1 MQPWYVAKYHSEQLN
16 VRHKV
21 QAVYHFYVDKIPDHL
36 EIAAEVRDDYTSVK
50 INGHL
55 IPKSEG
61 FWLDK
66 AFKRFSAGSN
76 LLHEGENSIT
86 LVHEYG
92 KDSGLES
99 IYLLGDFGV
108 TLKKERNPDDVHLTN
123 LPQMLM
129 AGDIVKQGLPFYSGA
144 ITYELARK
152 IEGEIEVVFEDMP
165 AALAVLHG
173 DTDQITA
180 FVPYKARISGLSS
193 IEVIFNRRNT
203 FGPLHL
209 PMTYQGTY
217 GPETFLSEDELWK
230 EEMQLYSQ
238 GLSQNITFHREK

>member
-1 MQPWYVAKYHSEQLN
+1 
-16 VRHKV
+16 
-21 QAVYHFYVDKIPDHL
+21 
-36 EIAAEVRDDYTSVK
+36 
-50 INGHL
+50 
-55 IPKSEG
+55 
-61 FWLDK
+61 
-66 AFKRFSAGSN
+66 
-76 LLHEGENSIT
+76 
-86 LVHEYG
+86 
-92 KDSGLES
+92 
-99 IYLLGDFGV
+99 
-108 TLKKERNPDDVHLTN
+108 
-123 LPQMLM
+123 
-129 AGDIVKQGLPFYSGA
+129 
-144 ITYELARK
+144 
-152 IEGEIEVVFEDMP
+152 MP